1 MAGRRGKYISSKG
14 NKTVRASLP
23 QQTRP
28 IRRKKKESFSLYIYK
43 VLKDTAGN
51 KEPRGINK
59 KAMKIM
65 NSMVFDVFDQIA
77 LQSSQLIR

>member
-1 MAGRRGKYISSKG
+1 MVSSKG
-14 NKTVRASLP
+14 NKTVKTNSS
-23 QQTRP
+23 QQSRP
-28 IRRKKKESFSLYIYK
+28 VRRKKNESFSLYIYK

-77 LQSSQLIR
+77 QQSAQLIR

>member
-1 MAGRRGKYISSKG
+1 MAGRRSNLISSKG
-14 NKTVRASLP
+14 NKTVRTGTGQSKKP
-23 QQTRP
+23 V
-28 IRRKKKESFSLYIYK
+28 RRKKNESFSLYIYK

-77 LQSSQLIR
+77 QQSAQLIR

>member
-1 MAGRRGKYISSKG
+1 MAGRRANMISSKG
-14 NKTVRASLP
+14 NKTVRTNSS
-23 QQTRP
+23 QQSRP
-28 IRRKKKESFSLYIYK
+28 VRRKKNESFSLYIYK

-77 LQSSQLIR
+77 QQSAQLIR

>member
-1 MAGRRGKYISSKG
+1 MAGRRSNLISSKG
-14 NKTVRASLP
+14 NKTVRTSAP
-23 QQTRP
+23 QQSRP
-28 IRRKKKESFSLYIYK
+28 VRRKKNESFSLYIYK

-65 NSMVFDVFDQIA
+65 NSMVFDVFDQISM
-77 LQSSQLIR
+77 QSAQLIR